1 MLQAAMDSA
10 SVQAN
15 RISTRSNT
23 DNTFIIL
30 GIQRVGDD
38 SPALFLGKLTIL
50 SALVQKFD
58 LLFEPVI
65 P

>member
-30 GIQRVGDD
+30 GIQRRDGRKLHE
-38 SPALFLGKLTIL
+38 ALAFSMVNTTGGCYAI
-50 SALVQKFD
+50 SA
-58 LLFEPVI
+58 
-65 P
+65 